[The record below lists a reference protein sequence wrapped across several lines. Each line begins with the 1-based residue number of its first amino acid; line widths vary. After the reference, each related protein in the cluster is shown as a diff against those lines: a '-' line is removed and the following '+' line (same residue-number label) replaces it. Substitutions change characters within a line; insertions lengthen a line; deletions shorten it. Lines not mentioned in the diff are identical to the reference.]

1 MTTYNLDSVE
11 EWEIAFAFI
20 KSKKLL
26 REFDSFRKK
35 QLDIKLKL
43 FIKSAESQHENSVE
57 EFNKMM
63 ANLLGDEDE

>member
-1 MTTYNLDSVE
+1 MTTYE

-43 FIKSAESQHENSVE
+43 LIKIAESQHENSVE

-63 ANLLGDEDE
+63 ANFLGDEDE